1 MLDEGFLPET
11 VRMKLLPSKNM
22 PQENVHVAGDMGCDP
37 HLAIRPVAPSNKGV
51 MSFAAR

>member
-1 MLDEGFLPET
+1 
-11 VRMKLLPSKNM
+11 M

-37 HLAIRPVAPSNKGV
+37 HLAIRPVATSNKGV